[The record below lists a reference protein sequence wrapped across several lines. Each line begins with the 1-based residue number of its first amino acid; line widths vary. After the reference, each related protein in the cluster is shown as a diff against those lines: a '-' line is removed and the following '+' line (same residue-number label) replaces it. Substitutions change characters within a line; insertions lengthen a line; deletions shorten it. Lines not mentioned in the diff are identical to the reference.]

1 MLNNS
6 KNTRVDKL
14 NKQNDQNAKEIDIT
28 TSSTQVVTLNKDVKR
43 KRNRLSRDDKD
54 VEVDFIVVQED
65 QPEDEINKKEQ
76 SPSKKMRSGIQQST
90 TEQEQ
95 EQDPL
100 FNRLDESSPSK
111 SQKPQI
117 KPDLL
122 RSRISTD
129 GIVSSTEAFD
139 ANHEETY
146 FALSLLGT
154 MRRLTPHKRAIAKCH
169 ILSYLTELEYGSS

>member
-100 FNRLDESSPSK
+100 FNRLDSK